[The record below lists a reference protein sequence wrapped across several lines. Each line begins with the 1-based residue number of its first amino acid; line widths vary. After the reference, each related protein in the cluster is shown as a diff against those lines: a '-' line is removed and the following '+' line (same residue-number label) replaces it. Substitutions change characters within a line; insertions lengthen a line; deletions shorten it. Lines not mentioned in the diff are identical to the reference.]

1 MLQSVGIPSSR
12 YQLFHRCFLLESINY
27 NILTRPW
34 CNFLVDGCRRRLK
47 FLPPDDGHYL
57 ADHVFLNLTTGIYTP
72 CHHRCVM
79 ESRCVSI
86 SMGALVNDKVVCEL
100 SDSDHIQH
108 PQHFKPRQ
116 GWSYRGI
123 TEVPMTIR
131 FKTYEDKPTT
141 AADCM
146 FRYFSIKKITVFNKR
161 VCSLWWVAANADD
174 NDDADDDMD

>member
-1 MLQSVGIPSSR
+1 MITVAPVTWYPIESVSAIPPM
-12 YQLFHRCFLLESINY
+12 FLLESITY
-27 NILTRPW
+27 KILTRRW
-34 CNFLVDGCRRRLK
+34 SNFFVDGCRRLK

-57 ADHVFLNLTTGIYTP
+57 ADHVFLNLSIGIYTP

-86 SMGALVNDKVVCEL
+86 NIGPPVKDKVVCEL

-108 PQHFKPRQ
+108 PQHLKPRQ

-131 FKTYEDKPTT
+131 FKTHVNQRQPIACLAIY
-141 AADCM
+141 
-146 FRYFSIKKITVFNKR
+146 R
-161 VCSLWWVAANADD
+161 
-174 NDDADDDMD
+174 

>member
-1 MLQSVGIPSSR
+1 MPFTS
-12 YQLFHRCFLLESINY
+12 YFFA
-27 NILTRPW
+27 
-34 CNFLVDGCRRRLK
+34 DGCRRLK

-57 ADHVFLNLTTGIYTP
+57 ADHVFLNLTIGIYTP

-86 SMGALVNDKVVCEL
+86 NIGSPVNDKVVCEL

-108 PQHFKPRQ
+108 SQHLKPRQ

-131 FKTYEDKPTT
+131 FKTYVDKPTG
-141 AADCM
+141 ADCIYLAIS
-146 FRYFSIKKITVFNKR
+146 R
-161 VCSLWWVAANADD
+161 
-174 NDDADDDMD
+174 